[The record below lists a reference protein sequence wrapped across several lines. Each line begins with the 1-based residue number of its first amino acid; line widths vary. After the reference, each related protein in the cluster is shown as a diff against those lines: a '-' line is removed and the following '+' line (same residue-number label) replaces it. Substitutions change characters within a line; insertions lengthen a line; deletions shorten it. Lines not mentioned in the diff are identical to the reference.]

1 MIPEEKKYER
11 LINILRKSKP
21 VLENTDDIEER
32 VIERI
37 HRMRQKGKGFFTLF
51 DYLFGWV
58 YIGWVRKSLIA
69 VSVLIVVLFAYQ
81 QTVILKQISI
91 LSSQVVVT
99 GDRGSDRVTNDL
111 EQKLLFYK
119 ISGRK
124 IKTARPEITGK
135 QIEELL
141 ESVNELQ
148 TKYKDLIKLIED
160 DPDLKKE
167 IEKKLME
174 KNGKKFNL

>member
-1 MIPEEKKYER
+1 
-11 LINILRKSKP
+11 
-21 VLENTDDIEER
+21 
-32 VIERI
+32 
-37 HRMRQKGKGFFTLF
+37 
-51 DYLFGWV
+51 
-58 YIGWVRKSLIA
+58 

-124 IKTARPEITGK
+124 INSARPEITGK

>member
-1 MIPEEKKYER
+1 MIPEEKIYER
-11 LINILRKSKP
+11 LINILRRSKP
-21 VLENTDDIEER
+21 VLESTDDIEEK
-32 VIERI
+32 VIDRI
-37 HRMRQKGKGFFTLF
+37 RRTHQNGKGLFTLF

-69 VSVLIVVLFAYQ
+69 VSVLIIVLFAWQ
-81 QTVILKQISI
+81 QTVILKRISI

-99 GDRGSDRVTNDL
+99 GERGSERVLNDL
-111 EQKLLFYK
+111 EQKLLLYK

-124 IKTARPEITGK
+124 INSARPEITGK

-174 KNGKKFNL
+174 KNGEKFNL

>member
-1 MIPEEKKYER
+1 MILK
-11 LINILRKSKP
+11 
-21 VLENTDDIEER
+21 ER
-32 VIERI
+32 VMERI
-37 HRMRQKGKGFFTLF
+37 RQTRQKGKGSFTLF

-69 VSVLIVVLFAYQ
+69 VSVIIVVLFAYQ
-81 QTVILKQISI
+81 QTVILKRISI

-99 GDRGSDRVTNDL
+99 GDRGSDGISNDL

-124 IKTARPEITGK
+124 IKSARPEITGK
-135 QIEELL
+135 QIDELL

-160 DPDLKKE
+160 DPELKKE

-174 KNGKKFNL
+174 RNGKKFNL